1 MIIKYDNK
9 AIKYTNKWIS
19 VDSEPTPPPIY
30 YIYAYGINGSIGA
43 VPPYGISGTEVTL
56 SNTPD
61 TGYNFDK
68 YTLISGTGAS
78 ISDNILT
85 IGTSNVTVRGDFTEA
100 PVEYVQIG
108 NLLWQTANVNIDSL
122 YGMVVRSNIHYYNS
136 TGVAYLTTQL
146 SDGWRVPTYDDFV
159 SLANAVN
166 YYPSQLCATSPYWTG
181 TNTTGFNA
189 MPRGFYYTETSSV
202 EGFGTAAYFYGTQ
215 SRVLNFNTDTLR
227 IDNFS
232 DISSE
237 MYCTVRLC
245 KDAT

>member
-19 VDSEPTPPPIY
+19 VDSEPTPPTVYQIY
-30 YIYAYGINGSIGA
+30 TSGTNGSVGA
-43 VPPYGISGTEVTL
+43 VPTSGISGTEVTL
-56 SNTPD
+56 SNTPN
-61 TGYNFDK
+61 TGYQFSS
-68 YTLISGTGAS
+68 YSVTGATLKNANQFDIGS
-78 ISDNILT
+78 SDVYVHGN
-85 IGTSNVTVRGDFTEA
+85 FTA
-100 PVEYVQIG
+100 IPVEYVQIG

-166 YYPSQLCATSPYWTG
+166 YYPSPLCATSPYWSG